1 MIGQKVLSVVGVALL
16 LLAAHS
22 SSASRAF
29 ATEVGYFAADGTM
42 NGSIT
47 YPCEGGRWIEGQLV
61 GTPREIDRWP
71 CICEDGPDGNGYYCG
86 WVDPTIP

>member
-1 MIGQKVLSVVGVALL
+1 MIGRRTLSLSIIAVLLF
-16 LLAAHS
+16 AAHS
-22 SSASRAF
+22 SNASRAYG
-29 ATEVGYFAADGTM
+29 TEIGYFAADGSF

-71 CICEDGPDGNGYYCG
+71 CICEDGPNGNGYYCG